1 MNVNRPATIKIG
13 DHTTSNS
20 YCEKLLSVKINSQL
34 NFNNHFETS
43 KKARQKVHVLA
54 RITPYSYI
62 LKRKLLLNAFFKAQ
76 FISVLVT
83 EMFKL
88 DKKMSTELMQ
98 ETFCVRQTRIILEI
112 SIILLSQV

>member
-1 MNVNRPATIKIG
+1 MAI
-13 DHTTSNS
+13 
-20 YCEKLLSVKINSQL
+20 
-34 NFNNHFETS
+34 
-43 KKARQKVHVLA
+43 
-54 RITPYSYI
+54 ITPYLYI

-98 ETFCVRQTRIILEI
+98 GTFCVRQTRIILEI
-112 SIILLSQV
+112 SIIYHGSERISNLGPIIWNLVPDRLKEINSISSLKNNGSLNSVLQSHFFRYY